1 MKVLMH
7 TRFKNV
13 SINVRTLLQAL
24 AALFVLM
31 QSQQVIAR
39 QDSQLD
45 QLFTIRDVKLDETAS
60 SANRARQTALLKAEV
75 EAYTKLLRKITQA
88 TDRALLPD
96 LSVAQRQALISGIEI
111 VEERSSSRRY
121 LATMN
126 VRFEPSRVSSFLA
139 SHGVPH
145 VLGTGRPILV
155 LHAHQRGLASFL
167 WEDDPVIEAALS
179 AVDWVNR
186 IRGYRFARGEI
197 KERLA
202 ISASEVQDMNVD
214 AALKVG
220 ALNSLR
226 SAVLIRSSVVGNPDG
241 SKQLNYE
248 YAATDSG
255 MSGTGVV
262 PIGEAPTREA
272 AEQGAVISMFEQILE
287 VIDSSWRERLLVD
300 TGAQGVLDVVVPSQS
315 LDDLAELER
324 RLAEVT
330 LVQGY
335 EVRELGVP
343 LSRLHLRYT
352 GREDQLALALRF
364 EGLDLKP
371 YGTQLLLEVRR
382 Q

>member
-1 MKVLMH
+1 MKVLMQ
-7 TRFKNV
+7 TQF
-13 SINVRTLLQAL
+13 INIGFGPRCSLPVLV
-24 AALFVLM
+24 ALFLVLLP
-31 QSQQVIAR
+31 QSVIAR
-39 QDSQLD
+39 QDSPLD

-75 EAYTKLLRKITQA
+75 DAYTKLLRKITQLA
-88 TDRALLPD
+88 DRALLPD
-96 LSVAQRQALISGIEI
+96 LSVAARQALISGIEI
-111 VEERSSSRRY
+111 VEEQTSSRRY

-126 VRFEPSRVSSFLA
+126 VRFEPSRVSAFLA

-155 LHAHQRGLASFL
+155 LHAHQRGLTTFL
-167 WEDDPVIEAALS
+167 WEDDPVVVGARGE
-179 AVDWVNR
+179 VDWVNR

-202 ISASEVQDMNVD
+202 ISASEVKSMNVE

-220 ALNSLR
+220 ALNSLQ
-226 SAVLIRSSVVGNPDG
+226 SAVLITSSVASDADRSATVNF
-241 SKQLNYE
+241 KYK
-248 YAATDSG
+248 ATDSG
-255 MSGTGVV
+255 VSGAGAI
-262 PIGEAPTREA
+262 PIDALLARDV
-272 AEQGAVISMFEQILE
+272 AEQQAMIKMFEQVLE
-287 VIDSSWRERLLVD
+287 VIDGSWRERLLVD
-300 TGAQGVLDVVVPSQS
+300 TGTQGELDVIVPSQS
-315 LDDLAELER
+315 LEDLAELER

-330 LVQGY
+330 LVQAY

-371 YGTQLLLEVRR
+371 YGAQLLLELRK
-382 Q
+382 